1 MDFAEL
7 TPLIAA
13 RLAKNERVRRTLPEG
28 GRVRI
33 DRQLP
38 FLCVYREPTNRDD
51 AGTQSLVTSEAAYLF
66 ASADPAIYE
75 DLAKLCRT
83 IVETLYEHFGAFL
96 LLEIWAKP
104 PAKLPHQESAQPE
117 FTIYTSDKGLLAPT
131 IAELKSSL
139 ESIQLQGMPAKV
151 HVQTTWIGAPPNL
164 PPLVENTDHKLV
176 SFARLGLEIKP
187 IYRSAT
193 GTIFPLLLQALQ
205 QQLGPA
211 LRKSIYKFTGTKPER
226 QVPSYLSL
234 GPNTMVKA
242 ARLVDQQLCDI
253 SQSFDFILQVTPVN
267 AQAAW
272 RRFSESKYERTVRLR
287 YRPLPYHPNLLKR
300 QLFQVPIERVED
312 VTLAH
317 LFWEKQDELDRQL
330 TALRDVETPAF
341 LYSSLQLYGKPTPEL
356 VELAKTLLHTTPA
369 SEPRHKRSGDKKTRS
384 RRRYATALEVADAA
398 RLEIDY
404 YHQRLAGFAGTVHM
418 SDQIASG
425 LMVAKDQLLIDP
437 NLRIP
442 FSRVLPLLHHE
453 IGTHLVT
460 YYNGRAQPLQQLY
473 AGLAGYEPL
482 QEGLAVLA
490 EYLSGGLSPGRLRQL
505 AARVIA
511 VDARVHDATFIDT
524 FRLLHD
530 KHEIAA
536 KTAFT
541 TTLRAYRGGGL
552 TKDAIYL
559 QGLRDLLGYLSK
571 GHDMEPLY
579 VGKIALEHIPVIQEL
594 RLRGIVQPP
603 ALLPRF
609 WSDENGA
616 RQRLDYCRQLT
627 VLEMLTQHPPNFSS
641 AASTNETT

>member
-7 TPLIAA
+7 IPLIAA
-13 RLAKNERVRRTLPEG
+13 RLAKNERVRRNLPEA

-38 FLCVYREPTNRDD
+38 FLCVYREPTDRDD
-51 AGTQSLVTSEAAYLF
+51 AGTQNLVTTEAAYLF

-75 DLAKLCRT
+75 DLARLCRT

-96 LLEIWAKP
+96 LLEIWSKP
-104 PAKLPHQESAQPE
+104 PTKQPHQDSMQPE
-117 FTIYTSDKGLLAPT
+117 FTIYTSDKGLLAAT
-131 IAELKSSL
+131 IDELKSAL

-151 HVQTTWIGAPPNL
+151 HVQTSWVGAPPNL
-164 PPLVENTDHKLV
+164 PPLVESSDHKLN
-176 SFARLGLEIKP
+176 SCARLGLEIKP
-187 IYRSAT
+187 VYRSAT
-193 GTIFPLLLQALQ
+193 GTIFPLLLQSLQ

-211 LRKSIYKFTGTKPER
+211 LRKSVYKFTGTKPD
-226 QVPSYLSL
+226 QQAPSYLSL

-267 AQAAW
+267 VQAAW
-272 RRFSESKYERTVRLR
+272 RRFYESKYERTVRLR

-330 TALRDVETPAF
+330 TALRDLETPSF
-341 LYSSLQLYGKPTPEL
+341 HYSSLQLYGKPTPEL
-356 VELAKTLLHTTPA
+356 VDLAKTLLHATPA
-369 SEPRHKRSGDKKTRS
+369 SEAHHRRTGDKKTRS
-384 RRRYATALEVADAA
+384 RRRYATALEVADEA
-398 RLEIDY
+398 RQEIDY
-404 YHQRLAGFAGTVHM
+404 YHRRLPGFAGSVHI

-437 NLRIP
+437 NLRVP

-490 EYLSGGLSPGRLRQL
+490 EYLSGGLSAGRMRQL

-511 VDARVHDATFIDT
+511 VDARVKDATFIDT

-530 KHEIAA
+530 THEMNGKA
-536 KTAFT
+536 AFT

-594 RLRGIVQPP
+594 RLRGIVQAP

-616 RQRLDYCRQLT
+616 RERLDYCRKLT

-641 AASTNETT
+641 AANGIG